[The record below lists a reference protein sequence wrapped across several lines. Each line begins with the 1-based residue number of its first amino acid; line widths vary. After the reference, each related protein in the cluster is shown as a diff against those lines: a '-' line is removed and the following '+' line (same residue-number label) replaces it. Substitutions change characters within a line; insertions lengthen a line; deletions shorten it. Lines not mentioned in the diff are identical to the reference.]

1 MASANDH
8 YTLRMYIYASHE
20 NEQMRIVSLI
30 ISLLLS
36 ISTIQAQTDLSLI
49 CPDDITIGCEI
60 LVTPENT
67 GMPIVI
73 GYDNSFFIDSVIQN
87 CPGDIILERSWVA
100 QLGTTISDTCVQ
112 IITVNFDSVAP
123 LTIADTIRL
132 PNACVDELPSLLQES
147 FGITCDISIAS
158 VDFVIQENTCD
169 LLMLSA
175 DWVFNVGC
183 ADTTFTADQVVIV
196 DNPTVGRFTDPVV
209 TVDSATMLGSID
221 LSQLCPGPS
230 LNFIWSNGET
240 TLDLN
245 NVPAGTYELVYANDL
260 GCSESL
266 TVEVPAIF
274 VSDTMTMDTMM
285 MDTMTMDT
293 MMMDTMMMDTT
304 SGFVLICPPDTI
316 VSCNSGLDPSLLG
329 MASIIGFD
337 SVRFVDIVIDSCPS
351 DLIIDRQWI
360 ASGSEMLD
368 TCIQQISVQRNGLDL
383 IGMSDSTTF
392 NGICINDLLDE
403 STFDLACGLIIDTIM
418 LELDSVTCG
427 SANLSRSIVYTDE
440 CLDSTIVVTQN
451 VTINELPVARLIG
464 QNITGDNGE
473 GNGMIDLTF
482 ASCSDSISF
491 QWSNGATTEDLPRVI
506 QGSYTLVVSNQ
517 LGCTDTLEFF
527 VPSQN
532 PEAFLLQ
539 VRDRD
544 NELIDVNNISVRRSS
559 GGDITTNIIRL
570 DVGQYQMAATT
581 QTIIRGDQLCMEINE
596 PAANDLSVL
605 DVIRG
610 QRHILGIENACE
622 EDLIAGDVNFSGGVT
637 GSDLAS
643 MQRIILG
650 LSDEYPDSLSWTFV
664 TDGFTPVSVRQEGCI
679 EIESDFFED
688 RIIEVQAIKLGDYR
702 CER

>member
-1 MASANDH
+1 M
-8 YTLRMYIYASHE
+8 
-20 NEQMRIVSLI
+20 
-30 ISLLLS
+30 
-36 ISTIQAQTDLSLI
+36 
-49 CPDDITIGCEI
+49 
-60 LVTPENT
+60 
-67 GMPIVI
+67 
-73 GYDNSFFIDSVIQN
+73 
-87 CPGDIILERSWVA
+87 
-100 QLGTTISDTCVQ
+100 
-112 IITVNFDSVAP
+112 
-123 LTIADTIRL
+123 
-132 PNACVDELPSLLQES
+132 
-147 FGITCDISIAS
+147 
-158 VDFVIQENTCD
+158 
-169 LLMLSA
+169 
-175 DWVFNVGC
+175 
-183 ADTTFTADQVVIV
+183 
-196 DNPTVGRFTDPVV
+196 
-209 TVDSATMLGSID
+209 
-221 LSQLCPGPS
+221 
-230 LNFIWSNGET
+230 
-240 TLDLN
+240 
-245 NVPAGTYELVYANDL
+245 
-260 GCSESL
+260 
-266 TVEVPAIF
+266 
-274 VSDTMTMDTMM
+274 
-285 MDTMTMDT
+285 
-293 MMMDTMMMDTT
+293 
-304 SGFVLICPPDTI
+304 
-316 VSCNSGLDPSLLG
+316 
-329 MASIIGFD
+329 
-337 SVRFVDIVIDSCPS
+337 IDSCPS

-360 ASGSEMLD
+360 ASGSEMMD
-368 TCIQQISVQRNGLDL
+368 TCVQQISVQRNGLSL
-383 IGMSDSTTF
+383 VSISDSTTF
-392 NGICINDLLDE
+392 NGICVNDLLDR
-403 STFDLACGLIIDTIM
+403 SPFDLACGIVIDTIM
-418 LELDSVTCG
+418 IELDTMTCG
-427 SANLSRSIVYTDE
+427 FANVNRTIAFTDE

-451 VTINELPVARLIG
+451 VIINDLPVARLID

-559 GGDITTNIIRL
+559 GGDITTNIISL

-581 QTIIRGDQLCMEINE
+581 QTIIRGDQICMEINE

-679 EIESDFFED
+679 EIETDFFED
-688 RIIEVQAIKLGDYR
+688 RVIEVQAIKLGDYR